1 MPPGEELETLGRS
14 GATLAIHL
22 SVRNLR
28 HVREAL
34 EPHYGADCPA
44 VIVYRVGWPDE
55 EIIHGTLADI
65 QAKARAAKLTRT
77 ALILVGPALAAEG
90 FDESRL
96 YAPDYER
103 RFRPQSAL
111 ANSPTA
117 APADE
122 GRGERQHA
130 GC

>member
-1 MPPGEELETLGRS
+1 MR
-14 GATLAIHL
+14 ATLESIA
-22 SVRNLR
+22 
-28 HVREAL
+28 A
-34 EPHYGADCPA
+34 A
-44 VIVYRVGWPDE
+44 VDE
-55 EIIHGTLADI
+55 GME
-65 QAKARAAKLTRT
+65 RT